1 MPQVTVFDMTGKS
14 VGEMTLSDAI
24 FGIEPN
30 TSVMH
35 AAVVNYLANQ
45 RQGTQSTLTR
55 SEVSGGGR
63 KPWKQKGTGRARQGS
78 TRAPQWTHGGI
89 ALGPKPRDYSYE
101 LPKKVKRLALKSV
114 LTNCVNENKFIVL
127 DELKFD
133 EIKTKKMQAVLD
145 ALNVSK
151 ALIVLNENDANV
163 VKSAR
168 NIANVQTALTNTI
181 NVYDILKYNTVVEK
195 IEEPE
200 DFTFENLRVL
210 HRKYHP
216 ERVLLEYNPL
226 WGVNK
231 LRAMKLPLGWGISQ
245 EIVIV
250 DGSSYQIYRANMQS
264 LFSEMVQN
272 ADMVIFN
279 RCKSSDPLT
288 NYRRGIKVVNPS
300 CDISFEDEDGELIDL
315 FEENTPYDMDAP
327 IIEIEDVDYGI
338 FYVDM
343 DDHPDKYVGKTVKFK
358 ARAMKSKNKEA
369 PYFVPGRKAGITTLL
384 LKEINNNGK
393 KLSLTYDAVGNIVV

>member
-1 MPQVTVFDMTGKS
+1 MSDFNISTPVYLVTGVLESGKTS
-14 VGEMTLSDAI
+14 FLDFTAKQDYFQIEGTTLLIPCEEGEEEYD
-24 FGIEPN
+24 E
-30 TSVMH
+30 
-35 AAVVNYLANQ
+35 
-45 RQGTQSTLTR
+45 
-55 SEVSGGGR
+55 
-63 KPWKQKGTGRARQGS
+63 K
-78 TRAPQWTHGGI
+78 
-89 ALGPKPRDYSYE
+89 E
-101 LPKKVKRLALKSV
+101 L
-114 LTNCVNENKFIVL
+114 
-127 DELKFD
+127 
-133 EIKTKKMQAVLD
+133 
-145 ALNVSK
+145 
-151 ALIVLNENDANV
+151 
-163 VKSAR
+163 
-168 NIANVQTALTNTI
+168 
-181 NVYDILKYNTVVEK
+181 LKYNTVVEK

-338 FYVDM
+338 FYVDNLGFP
-343 DDHPDKYVGKTVKFK
+343 HLYNFGSSSQF
-358 ARAMKSKNKEA
+358 
-369 PYFVPGRKAGITTLL
+369 LL
-384 LKEINNNGK
+384 LLIFPH
-393 KLSLTYDAVGNIVV
+393 LAFS

>member
-1 MPQVTVFDMTGKS
+1 MSDFNISTPVYLVTGVLESGKTS
-14 VGEMTLSDAI
+14 FLDFTAKQDYFQIEGTTLLITCEEGEEEYD
-24 FGIEPN
+24 E
-30 TSVMH
+30 
-35 AAVVNYLANQ
+35 
-45 RQGTQSTLTR
+45 
-55 SEVSGGGR
+55 
-63 KPWKQKGTGRARQGS
+63 K
-78 TRAPQWTHGGI
+78 
-89 ALGPKPRDYSYE
+89 E
-101 LPKKVKRLALKSV
+101 L
-114 LTNCVNENKFIVL
+114 
-127 DELKFD
+127 
-133 EIKTKKMQAVLD
+133 
-145 ALNVSK
+145 
-151 ALIVLNENDANV
+151 
-163 VKSAR
+163 
-168 NIANVQTALTNTI
+168 
-181 NVYDILKYNTVVEK
+181 LKYNTVVEK

-300 CDISFEDEDGELIDL
+300 CHISFEDEDGELIDL

-369 PYFVPGRKAGITTLL
+369 PYFVPGRKAMTCCADDRLHL
-384 LKEINNNGK
+384 
-393 KLSLTYDAVGNIVV
+393 

>member
-1 MPQVTVFDMTGKS
+1 MSDFNISTPVYLVTGVLESGKTS
-14 VGEMTLSDAI
+14 FLDFTAKQDYFQIEGTTLLITCEEGEEEYD
-24 FGIEPN
+24 E
-30 TSVMH
+30 
-35 AAVVNYLANQ
+35 
-45 RQGTQSTLTR
+45 
-55 SEVSGGGR
+55 
-63 KPWKQKGTGRARQGS
+63 K
-78 TRAPQWTHGGI
+78 
-89 ALGPKPRDYSYE
+89 E
-101 LPKKVKRLALKSV
+101 L
-114 LTNCVNENKFIVL
+114 
-127 DELKFD
+127 
-133 EIKTKKMQAVLD
+133 
-145 ALNVSK
+145 
-151 ALIVLNENDANV
+151 
-163 VKSAR
+163 
-168 NIANVQTALTNTI
+168 
-181 NVYDILKYNTVVEK
+181 LKYNTVVEK

-369 PYFVPGRKAGITTLL
+369 PYFVPGRKAMTCCADDVRLYGYPCKIPKVT
-384 LKEINNNGK
+384 
-393 KLSLTYDAVGNIVV
+393 NIQMQKWYRVRVRYSFEPTEPFAPEQPVLYLMHIEPAEAPEQDYVYLG

>member
-1 MPQVTVFDMTGKS
+1 MSDFNISTPVYLVTGVLESGKTS
-14 VGEMTLSDAI
+14 FLDFTAKQDYFQIEGTTLLITCEEGEEEYD
-24 FGIEPN
+24 E
-30 TSVMH
+30 
-35 AAVVNYLANQ
+35 
-45 RQGTQSTLTR
+45 
-55 SEVSGGGR
+55 
-63 KPWKQKGTGRARQGS
+63 K
-78 TRAPQWTHGGI
+78 
-89 ALGPKPRDYSYE
+89 E
-101 LPKKVKRLALKSV
+101 L
-114 LTNCVNENKFIVL
+114 
-127 DELKFD
+127 
-133 EIKTKKMQAVLD
+133 
-145 ALNVSK
+145 
-151 ALIVLNENDANV
+151 
-163 VKSAR
+163 
-168 NIANVQTALTNTI
+168 
-181 NVYDILKYNTVVEK
+181 LKYNTVVEK

-300 CDISFEDEDGELIDL
+300 CDISFEDE
-315 FEENTPYDMDAP
+315 
-327 IIEIEDVDYGI
+327 GI

-369 PYFVPGRKAGITTLL
+369 PYFVPGRKAMTCCADDMQMIGYICKSPIAPQ
-384 LKEINNNGK
+384 LKHGQWVMVTARVAFEYDKFYRGK
-393 KLSLTYDAVGNIVV
+393 GPVLYASKVEPCEPPADEMVYFN